1 MRAPSLRSSVAVLS
15 LAALAACGGPILFA
29 ELTMPS
35 VEVTLPQHVFPGDPL
50 GLSSSETV
58 SFDVGANVPVV
69 NEPNVD
75 FDLRITRMT
84 LVLDTTGPLSN
95 FDGFQT
101 VKITALHPSGNAAL
115 DLVLLRYDK
124 PAAASRITRI
134 SATSETDADL
144 KPYLSA
150 GVIDVRAEFT
160 SDGVNPTLPPSD
172 WTADLTADFWM
183 RVKLDYGAY
192 L

>member
-1 MRAPSLRSSVAVLS
+1 
-15 LAALAACGGPILFA
+15 
-29 ELTMPS
+29 MPS
-35 VEVTLPQHVFPGDPL
+35 VEVTLPQHTFPGDPL
-50 GLSSSETV
+50 GLQTAETV

-69 NEPNVD
+69 TEPNVD
-75 FDLRITRMT
+75 FDLKLTRMT

-95 FDGFQT
+95 FDGFET
-101 VKITALHPSGNAAL
+101 VKISALHPSGDPAL
-115 DLVLLRYDK
+115 DLILLQYTK
-124 PAAASRITRI
+124 PAGAWGITRI

-150 GVIDVRAEFT
+150 GVINVRAEYA
-160 SDGVNPTLPPSD
+160 SDGFNPTLPTTD
-172 WTADLTADFWM
+172 WTADVTADFWM